1 MIEKKLSILKES
13 NVITEETK
21 QFVLSVSK
29 YLMDNQVIDN
39 EEHLD
44 MFLTHL
50 AMADARQ
57 RKNEPVTGMDELILT
72 QIQNDEKLDQSKKL
86 WEELSQYSTTEFST
100 DELWFVY
107 MHIINILNKEN

>member
-1 MIEKKLSILKES
+1 MIEKKLDILKES

-29 YLMDNQVIDN
+29 YLIGKQVIDN
-39 EEHLD
+39 VEHLD

-50 AMADARQ
+50 AMADTRQ
-57 RKNEPVTGMDELILT
+57 KKNESITGMDEMILS
-72 QIQNDEKLDQSKKL
+72 QIQNDEKLEQSKEL
-86 WEELSQYSTTEFST
+86 WKELSQYSSTEFNA